1 MRRFI
6 LLAAAMLMTSA
17 SAASAAT
24 ISFTAPSVVSG
35 TFDVVV
41 QAENV
46 FGGRDELT
54 DAVIGYGF
62 DVAVSN
68 PLVLSFLGATS
79 GPLFDPP
86 PPERGTDVFGA
97 ASGFAIFP
105 PVSEPPLLATLHF
118 KTTGTGPSS

>member
-68 PLVLSFLGATS
+68 RSSSPFWAPRRAHCSIRRRLSRAPMSSAQRVAL
-79 GPLFDPP
+79 
-86 PPERGTDVFGA
+86 
-97 ASGFAIFP
+97 
-105 PVSEPPLLATLHF
+105 
-118 KTTGTGPSS
+118 PSSRQ